1 MSESEVP
8 ERWSF
13 EYARMKRHADT
24 RPSFEIGA
32 KILEELGAAEAK
44 LALLPADWQQDSSL
58 QTWFPFTAEELDGV
72 KAKVREQAATIER
85 YQQAVE
91 LAFHQK
97 IHTFQT
103 DEVSDCCRCGYYKDY
118 PVHTLAALG
127 KQETKI

>member
-72 KAKVREQAATIER
+72 KAKVREQAATHRAIPAGR
-85 YQQAVE
+85 RTC
-91 LAFHQK
+91 F
-97 IHTFQT
+97 
-103 DEVSDCCRCGYYKDY
+103 SPKDSY
-118 PVHTLAALG
+118 VPDRRG
-127 KQETKI
+127 